1 MYDTPGKCLPRLYEQ
16 ALAGQQTATGF
27 AASCPQYRTD
37 INRDFAFEIMNKPL
51 FSFSVSLEVKVKMP
65 LSNKELTVGSSKGN
79 SRTLRLC
86 KTNSRSKA
94 FSEKSKVETV
104 FSM

>member
-37 INRDFAFEIMNKPL
+37 INRDFAFEIMNKGDRDNEKK
-51 FSFSVSLEVKVKMP
+51 SI
-65 LSNKELTVGSSKGN
+65 SSDFRSSDDS
-79 SRTLRLC
+79 SRTDRLRRRYW
-86 KTNSRSKA
+86 KFPKQQ
-94 FSEKSKVETV
+94 
-104 FSM
+104 

>member
-37 INRDFAFEIMNKPL
+37 INRDFAFEIMNKRRQR
-51 FSFSVSLEVKVKMP
+51 K
-65 LSNKELTVGSSKGN
+65 
-79 SRTLRLC
+79 
-86 KTNSRSKA
+86 
-94 FSEKSKVETV
+94 
-104 FSM
+104 